1 MNVPVQLGLFW
12 FNHYKLSMTTNF
24 RLLGPVHLCILGA
37 VPLFAGLLAFIQ
49 RGLAPG
55 TRALRIGLGCFIVL
69 DGAVYYGY
77 LIAHGQ
83 LTFPDHLPL
92 ELCDASLCL
101 VIVALFTLN
110 KRVFDLAYY
119 GALAGATM
127 ALLTPNLWEPFPSF
141 STIQFFVDHGL
152 IVVGALF
159 LAWSGQARPRPGSVL
174 RAMVGVNLFAACVG
188 TFDYFYKTDYMYL
201 RAKPPNASLLDVLG
215 PWPWYIFAAEGVAFV
230 VFLLLY
236 LPFRQQSD
244 RKLSTPAS
252 APPSASRV

>member
-1 MNVPVQLGLFW
+1 
-12 FNHYKLSMTTNF
+12 MTSNF
-24 RLLGPVHLCILGA
+24 KLLGPAHLAILGS
-37 VPLFAGLLAFIQ
+37 VPLIAGLLAFIQ
-49 RGLAPG
+49 RRLLPGSRRLRLGLAS
-55 TRALRIGLGCFIVL
+55 LIVL
-69 DGAVYYGY
+69 DATIYYGY

-101 VIVALFTLN
+101 VIIALFTLN
-110 KRVFDLAYY
+110 KTVFDLAYY

-152 IVVGALF
+152 IVAGVLY

-174 RAMVGVNLFAACVG
+174 RAMVGVNLFAVCVG

-201 RAKPPNASLLDVLG
+201 RAKPPNASLLDFLG
-215 PWPWYIFAAEGVAFV
+215 PWPWYIVAAEGVACC

-236 LPFRQQSD
+236 LPFRNATSKIAEHQTAEAKS
-244 RKLSTPAS
+244 
-252 APPSASRV
+252 PSS